1 MTLVAVDFFARI
13 IVQLCG
19 EKQEMLRD
27 EKINFAFWRSASA
40 VTINFSEKHRIY
52 WIFFKGDIIIVPHK
66 RIKHSNVVCVFL
78 IKTNAQFDIPLLCVE
93 SCVAQPSCAFFV
105 KKLNCICTVEKTV
118 LIWYNDKATQSEY

>member
-1 MTLVAVDFFARI
+1 MR
-13 IVQLCG
+13 
-19 EKQEMLRD
+19 
-27 EKINFAFWRSASA
+27 
-40 VTINFSEKHRIY
+40 
-52 WIFFKGDIIIVPHK
+52 
-66 RIKHSNVVCVFL
+66 FL

>member
-19 EKQEMLRD
+19 EEQEMLRD
-27 EKINFAFWRSASA
+27 EKIDFAFWRSASA

-93 SCVAQPSCAFFV
+93 SCVAAIEPCVFCAWLRLRTFLF
-105 KKLNCICTVEKTV
+105 CEKT
-118 LIWYNDKATQSEY
+118 